1 MNNNKI
7 KVIKYLRKTKS
18 ILLVIKIS
26 KFNDF
31 LNIYIDEDIW
41 ALTKIIRLHERY
53 VLFYFWMVEQHNI

>member
-1 MNNNKI
+1 LNNNKI

-31 LNIYIDEDIW
+31 LNIYIDEDI
-41 ALTKIIRLHERY
+41 
-53 VLFYFWMVEQHNI
+53 